1 MGCQYQTKQFFICYM
16 ILMFRFV
23 ILFHKLLLTSSFLSF
38 IINPQTWRPL
48 SADCAAP
55 HRTCWQLTMT
65 TLAQVKKL
73 LKDYLDE
80 LNETELRSFQWYLV
94 LNETKG
100 QQTIKTS
107 HLENATRE
115 KTVDKLVQ
123 VYGEDDAVKV
133 TIDNFSSIKRNDLAK
148 KLTEGKMPWWCWHIM
163 QTLNIC
169 SFASSCLVH
178 YLSQCV
184 TYRQFVTS
192 IGLS

>member
-1 MGCQYQTKQFFICYM
+1 
-16 ILMFRFV
+16 
-23 ILFHKLLLTSSFLSF
+23 
-38 IINPQTWRPL
+38 
-48 SADCAAP
+48 
-55 HRTCWQLTMT
+55 MT

-80 LNETELRSFQWYLV
+80 LNESDLRSFQWYLA

-107 HLENATRE
+107 HLENATIE

-148 KLTEGKMPWWCWHIM
+148 KLTEGKMPWWC
-163 QTLNIC
+163 
-169 SFASSCLVH
+169 
-178 YLSQCV
+178 
-184 TYRQFVTS
+184 
-192 IGLS
+192 

>member
-1 MGCQYQTKQFFICYM
+1 
-16 ILMFRFV
+16 
-23 ILFHKLLLTSSFLSF
+23 
-38 IINPQTWRPL
+38 
-48 SADCAAP
+48 
-55 HRTCWQLTMT
+55 MT

-80 LNETELRSFQWYLV
+80 LNESDLRSFQWYLA

-163 QTLNIC
+163 QNWIFVHLYL
-169 SFASSCLVH
+169 LV
-178 YLSQCV
+178 LFIISPNA
-184 TYRQFVTS
+184 
-192 IGLS
+192 